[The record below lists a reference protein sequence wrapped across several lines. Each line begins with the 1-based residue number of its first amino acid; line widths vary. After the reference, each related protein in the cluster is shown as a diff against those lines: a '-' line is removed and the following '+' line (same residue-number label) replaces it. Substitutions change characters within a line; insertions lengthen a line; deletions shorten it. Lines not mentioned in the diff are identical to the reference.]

1 MAIQS
6 GVRVDESQ
14 PDIYSGQ
21 SIIDTD
27 EDVIIEFKFQSIN
40 FTSLTLDGILTL
52 EGDLWLA

>member
-21 SIIDTD
+21 SII
-27 EDVIIEFKFQSIN
+27 EDNEELTIEFKYQSIN